1 MEGKLCTIF
10 ELLLPVLTEPIWLIY
25 DLIIPE
31 CLPIIVGE
39 MIVHIIVFGARI
51 AIVKLLCGLYQ
62 LMFL

>member
-10 ELLLPVLTEPIWLIY
+10 ELQLPVLTEPIWLIY

-39 MIVHIIVFGARI
+39 MIVHIIVFGGVQTLPQNALI
-51 AIVKLLCGLYQ
+51 NQ
-62 LMFL
+62 L